1 MRGYYLP
8 DIIENLSYAEALY
21 LMIKGELPTQ
31 KEAKVMN
38 ALLCSIM
45 DYGFMSPTSTAAR
58 LVASANPDSPIPGIA
73 AGILAIGKYT
83 VSPQDSSNLIEEA
96 YDMYKKHNLSKAETA
111 RRIVQ
116 KYLESNQRIPGFGHP
131 FYPEVDPRAAAL
143 QRVAIQNG
151 CWGEKAE
158 IYQAIHN
165 EYEKATERKIA
176 INIDGMIACVG
187 IEMGFD
193 PLELTGIA
201 AVSFMCGIIAHV
213 VEEIKE
219 GSPIRMV
226 PPMLINYAG
235 PSERQLPKTGK
246 EG

>member
-1 MRGYYLP
+1 
-8 DIIENLSYAEALY
+8 
-21 LMIKGELPTQ
+21 
-31 KEAKVMN
+31 
-38 ALLCSIM
+38 
-45 DYGFMSPTSTAAR
+45 
-58 LVASANPDSPIPGIA
+58 
-73 AGILAIGKYT
+73 
-83 VSPQDSSNLIEEA
+83 
-96 YDMYKKHNLSKAETA
+96 
-111 RRIVQ
+111 
-116 KYLESNQRIPGFGHP
+116 
-131 FYPEVDPRAAAL
+131 
-143 QRVAIQNG
+143 
-151 CWGEKAE
+151 
-158 IYQAIHN
+158 
-165 EYEKATERKIA
+165 
-176 INIDGMIACVG
+176 MIACVG